1 MRRDWAAVTCLSAML
16 HPPVPNQ
23 NKQVS
28 LLPRSRSGRP
38 LVPFLY
44 QATRNRQGAAKW
56 SSRFRQNVQ
65 LRNRA
70 PLPMSL
76 PQALQ
81 LPPVHEASPAPA
93 QQMFDRSRTAAVPG
107 QHDRAHPHNASAL
120 SPSLE
125 HNHFAL
131 PFGASTTPPYR
142 CEKAYLPGPKSNAP
156 NREPASVSVR
166 SPASAAHP
174 VFRENVRLLETRSAT
189 S

>member
-1 MRRDWAAVTCLSAML
+1 ML

-38 LVPFLY
+38 LAPFLY
-44 QATRNRQGAAKW
+44 QTTRNRQGAAKW
-56 SSRFRQNVQ
+56 SSRFHQNVQ

-70 PLPMSL
+70 PLPTSL

-81 LPPVHEASPAPA
+81 LPPVHAVLPAPT
-93 QQMFDRSRTAAVPG
+93 QQMFDQSRTVAGPD
-107 QHDRAHPHNASAL
+107 QHDRVHPHNASTL
-120 SPSLE
+120 SPSLARI
-125 HNHFAL
+125 HYALHFA
-131 PFGASTTPPYR
+131 ASTTPPYR
-142 CEKAYLPGPKSNAP
+142 CEKAYLLGPTSNAP
-156 NREPASVSVR
+156 NRGPATVSVR

-174 VFRENVRLLETRSAT
+174 VFRENERSPVTRSAT

>member
-1 MRRDWAAVTCLSAML
+1 MRRDSAVITCSSVML

-28 LLPRSRSGRP
+28 LPSRSRSGRP

-56 SSRFRQNVQ
+56 SSRFHQNAQ
-65 LRNRA
+65 RRHPA
-70 PLPMSL
+70 PLPTSL

-81 LPPVHEASPAPA
+81 LPPDHEASPAPT
-93 QQMFDRSRTAAVPG
+93 QQMFDRSRTAAGPG
-107 QHDRAHPHNASAL
+107 HHDRVHPHNASAL
-120 SPSLE
+120 SPSLARI
-125 HNHFAL
+125 HYAL
-131 PFGASTTPPYR
+131 HSAASTTPPYR
-142 CEKAYLPGPKSNAP
+142 CEKVYLPEPKSNAP

-174 VFRENVRLLETRSAT
+174 VFRENVRSPVTRSAT

>member
-1 MRRDWAAVTCLSAML
+1 MRRASAVITCSSAIL

-56 SSRFRQNVQ
+56 SSRFHQNAQ
-65 LRNRA
+65 LRHRA

-81 LPPVHEASPAPA
+81 LPPVHEVLPAPT
-93 QQMFDRSRTAAVPG
+93 QQMFDQSRTAAVPD
-107 QHDRAHPHNASAL
+107 QHGRVHPHNASAP
-120 SPSLE
+120 SPSLARI
-125 HNHFAL
+125 HYALHFA
-131 PFGASTTPPYR
+131 ASTIPPYR
-142 CEKAYLPGPKSNAP
+142 CEKTYLPGPKLNAP
-156 NREPASVSVR
+156 NREPASVSVHSLAFAVR
-166 SPASAAHP
+166 P
-174 VFRENVRLLETRSAT
+174 VFRESERSPVTR
-189 S
+189 

>member
-1 MRRDWAAVTCLSAML
+1 MRRDSAVTTCSSAML
-16 HPPVPNQ
+16 HPRVPNQ

-28 LLPRSRSGRP
+28 LVPRSRSGRP

-44 QATRNRQGAAKW
+44 QATRNRQDAAKW
-56 SSRFRQNVQ
+56 SSRFHQNVQ

-70 PLPMSL
+70 PLPTSL

-81 LPPVHEASPAPA
+81 LPRVHAVLPAPT
-93 QQMFDRSRTAAVPG
+93 QQMYDQSRTAAVPG

-125 HNHFAL
+125 HSHFAL
-131 PFGASTTPPYR
+131 PFAASTTPPYR

-174 VFRENVRLLETRSAT
+174 VFRENERSLATRSAT
-189 S
+189 N